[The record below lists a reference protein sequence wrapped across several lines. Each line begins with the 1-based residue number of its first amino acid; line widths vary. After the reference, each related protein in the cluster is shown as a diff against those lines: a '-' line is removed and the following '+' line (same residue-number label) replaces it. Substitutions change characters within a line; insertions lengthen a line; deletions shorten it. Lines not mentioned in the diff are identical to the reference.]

1 MVGLVKLTRY
11 TDYALRVLQLLG
23 RNPDKL
29 MSIHELST
37 ACGAPENHV
46 MKVTPA
52 LVRGG
57 FIASARG
64 RGGGLKLAKN
74 PKEIRLGDV
83 VRVTEGGLDLGEC
96 GECLMAADCHL
107 SSALN
112 SASDAFF
119 NALDGVTLAD
129 VIAPAKAA

>member
-1 MVGLVKLTRY
+1 MKLTRY

-29 MSIHELST
+29 MSIHELSKT
-37 ACGAPENHV
+37 CGAPENHV

-74 PKEIRLGDV
+74 PRDIRLGDV

-96 GECLMAADCHL
+96 GDCAMATDCHL
-107 SSALN
+107 TAALTN
-112 SASDAFF
+112 ASDAFF
-119 NALDGVTLAD
+119 QALDTVTLAD
-129 VIAPAKAA
+129 VISPA

>member
-1 MVGLVKLTRY
+1 VKLTRY
-11 TDYALRVLQLLG
+11 TDYALRVLLLLG

-46 MKVTPA
+46 MKVTPT

-64 RGGGLKLAKN
+64 RGGGLKLAKA
-74 PKEIRLGDV
+74 PSEIRLGEV
-83 VRVTEGGLDLGEC
+83 VRITEGGLDLGEC
-96 GECLMAADCHL
+96 AECAMADDCNLNDALSGAGEAFLM
-107 SSALN
+107 
-112 SASDAFF
+112 
-119 NALDGVTLAD
+119 ALDGFTLAD
-129 VIAPAKAA
+129 VIAPRKAA